1 MLCRACDC
9 EVVRESVLLQDES
22 RQYVRGAMQVTIRR
36 DQRKHSKTKNKLNQQ
51 KRYLLCAKRMELVQ
65 FQQMNLFSRFFSPTL
80 CWFHWLAPFYVFLVA
95 LICLLHYF
103 HWPVFLFTTYPV
115 FRCLSLLFVISF
127 VAFYSATCRSEL
139 AEFGICL
146 RALGFRVI
154 QAL

>member
-65 FQQMNLFSRFFSPTL
+65 FQQMNLFSRFFSPIL
-80 CWFHWLAPFYVFLVA
+80 CCFHWLAPFYVFLVA
-95 LICLLHYF
+95 LICLLFIFSGLFFSLRPTQYF
-103 HWPVFLFTTYPV
+103 VVCHCFLSFHLLLFTLPRVEVNLPNLEFVCVLSV
-115 FRCLSLLFVISF
+115 F
-127 VAFYSATCRSEL
+127 
-139 AEFGICL
+139 G
-146 RALGFRVI
+146 
-154 QAL
+154 